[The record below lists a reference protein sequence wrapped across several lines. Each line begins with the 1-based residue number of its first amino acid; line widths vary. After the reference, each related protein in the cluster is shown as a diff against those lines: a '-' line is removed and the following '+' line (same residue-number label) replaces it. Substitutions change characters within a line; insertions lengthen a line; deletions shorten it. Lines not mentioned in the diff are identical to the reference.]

1 MIGLVIAIMF
11 SLISGWSITVFF
23 AKTAKIITVVC
34 MKLHNVF
41 FMLLLI
47 AFPHS
52 SFANARIG
60 SDFSEDYFKKFG
72 IDKVFKCKDLSR
84 NNVEQKINKYIKGNL
99 RWWLNPNT
107 RICQRN
113 ISFLKDAKG
122 EDYINLASGIGDGDG
137 NKYNKKANSRWND
150 FKFLE
155 RRRFEIGSE
164 YFDFSNKAFTFEYE
178 IRIPSKHKFID
189 ENASLTVGQL
199 HTKKNNDATRFFL
212 MKSGYWVMG
221 VKAVKPEDYNKW
233 NKIKVVVNNYDKDYG
248 VVVIVNGKILR
259 NKLVNNESL
268 KRAEKTNDT
277 VHWSI
282 GLYQQK
288 IYKNFYNPAEQ
299 SVDLKNIRSSVHRN
313 YIEPNPLMEAFNS
326 LSKDQ
331 RKNVQINLEG
341 EGFYSSTID
350 GYYGKNTE
358 KGLKK
363 YNSSFL
369 DASDLEKSINIDV
382 LLTKLSKVVNPQED

>member
-1 MIGLVIAIMF
+1 
-11 SLISGWSITVFF
+11 
-23 AKTAKIITVVC
+23 
-34 MKLHNVF
+34 MKLYNVF
-41 FMLLLI
+41 FMLLLM

-52 SFANARIG
+52 SFANAKMG
-60 SDFSEDYFKKFG
+60 GDFSEDYFKKFE
-72 IDKVFKCKDLSR
+72 IDKVFKCKELSR
-84 NNVEQKINKYIKGNL
+84 DSVEKKLSKYIKGNL
-99 RWWLNPNT
+99 RWWT
-107 RICQRN
+107 SRSQRICQRN

-155 RRRFEIGSE
+155 RRRFELSGE
-164 YFDFSNKAFTFEYE
+164 YFDFSNKAFTLEYE

-199 HTKKNNDATRFFL
+199 HSKNYDANARFFL

-233 NKIKVVVNNYDKDYG
+233 NKIKVVINNYDKDYG
-248 VVVIVNGKILR
+248 VMVFVNGKIVR
-259 NKLVNNESL
+259 NKIVNNESL
-268 KRAEKTNDT
+268 KWAEKKNDT
-277 VHWSI
+277 LHWSI

-288 IYKNFYNPAEQ
+288 LYKNFFNPAEQ
-299 SVDLKNIRSSVHRN
+299 SVDLRNIRSSVHRN
-313 YIEPNPLMEAFNS
+313 YIEPNPLMEAFNR

-331 RKNVQINLEG
+331 RKNVQINLKG
-341 EGFYSSTID
+341 EGFYSSKID

-358 KGLKK
+358 KGLKN
-363 YNSSFL
+363 YNRSFL
-369 DASDLEKSINIDV
+369 DASDLEKSINLDV
-382 LLTKLSKVVNPQED
+382 LLTKLSKVVPRPED